1 MWKKIIEAVD
11 GFKTYIILLL
21 LAAVSFYNGT
31 AGSLDVTALLNNSD
45 LLEQELVLALIAAGR
60 SAVAKLTPGS

>member
-1 MWKKIIEAVD
+1 VWKKIIEAVD